1 MERHTEKVR
10 QMARADLLLA
20 LVRSGAGGDDLA
32 FRRAT
37 EALIAEEEAKKHGV
51 LASQLAEALTKRRP
65 NAASNV
71 TSLVR
76 NEISG
81 ALLHERDPE
90 RRITDLV
97 LPRQVRQICS
107 EVIEEHHRRDLLR
120 SHGVEPRHRLLFVG
134 PPGGGKTSLAEAVAT
149 EVMVPLLT
157 VRYEGLIGSFLG
169 ETGARMEA
177 LFAAVRIRP
186 CVLFFDEFDTVA
198 KERGD
203 THETGEIKRVV
214 STLLLQ
220 VDRLPSHVIV
230 IAATNHAELLDRAV
244 WRRMQVRVEL
254 PAPTRAGKVEWLNA
268 WSERTGIDFG
278 LALRTIADRL
288 PRVSYA
294 ELEEFASDVQ
304 RRAILSGPEPDIRE
318 VTQRLLDQWSKR
330 AGIDKDHLRP
340 EAVRDGRPM
349 AARVRVRPPAQVES
363 SQGRRPRGQ
372 VIGHRIC
379 TSSP

>member
-1 MERHTEKVR
+1 
-10 QMARADLLLA
+10 MARADLLLA
-20 LVRSGAGGDDLA
+20 LVRSGAGGDELA
-32 FRRAT
+32 FRRAA

-51 LASQLAEALTKRRP
+51 LASQLAEALTKRRAS
-65 NAASNV
+65 AASNV

-76 NEISG
+76 NETSG
-81 ALLHERDPE
+81 VLLHERDPE

-97 LPRQVRQICS
+97 LSAQVRQICN

-120 SHGVEPRHRLLFVG
+120 SHGVEPRHRLLFIG

-169 ETGARMEA
+169 GTGARMEA
-177 LFAAVRIRP
+177 LFAAVRIRS

-268 WSERTGIDFG
+268 WSERTGIEFG

-330 AGIDKDHLRP
+330 AGVDK
-340 EAVRDGRPM
+340 
-349 AARVRVRPPAQVES
+349 
-363 SQGRRPRGQ
+363 
-372 VIGHRIC
+372 
-379 TSSP
+379 T